1 MFFVMMLRY
10 PGVMID
16 LPVYLFLGRAGVV
29 MYIMCLYVFD
39 GGSCTPPLPT
49 DATWDSGQV
58 LLRLLRDRASTS
70 FLSTGSSYVCIH
82 TISRSI

>member
-16 LPVYLFLGRAGVV
+16 LPVYLFFGRAGVV
-29 MYIMCLYVFD
+29 IHVPIRFD

-49 DATWDSGQV
+49 DATWDSGRV

-70 FLSTGSSYVCIH
+70 FLTTGSSYVCIH